1 MKFAWLLGSDAKVLS
16 GSRALSLEFSRWAG
30 ATHLEE
36 ASHWMRVSVA
46 REEERFEHCPCV
58 HSNS

>member
-1 MKFAWLLGSDAKVLS
+1 MKFAWLVDSDAKVWR
-16 GSRALSLEFSRWAG
+16 GSRARSLAFSRWAG

-36 ASHWMRVSVA
+36 SSHWMRVSVA
-46 REEERFEHCPCV
+46 REEESPCV